1 MYNDELITPLNTDNI
16 TDETDIDEKFNV
28 QSDECLVDG
37 VTVKDG
43 VIYFGSSSEKIEDAP
58 IEVLDLSARGYNI
71 LRRSG
76 LNFENG
82 LSIVVM
88 ISDVLSIPKHQLVTM
103 RNMGS
108 KTANEIIEK
117 LQAYVLA
124 HCSGGNFEVV
134 ADRFTIAP
142 MYDFVEGKII
152 NLETKKF
159 VRDVP
164 VSSLELSVRARNSL
178 IGGGVN
184 YLSELMKLTER
195 NLCTF
200 SSMGKKTFT
209 EIIEFVPKYLD
220 EHQVDE
226 VFTEIES
233 PRLSGIIRLSALP
246 EATEVP
252 TLANDY
258 AVSEGVIVHR
268 GTHKVVQDAS
278 ISVLNLKYRSHNQLV
293 INGIELI
300 SSLVVM
306 TFEDLKGI
314 KNLGL
319 LSYNEI
325 QEKLVAY
332 LDKEHEESVA
342 TATFDVSV
350 SSSDVFNT
358 FREHEFEKLTV
369 ELICEFM
376 PEADAEDLTAIVNR
390 LVEEG
395 KIVECDG
402 VYSIA
407 HPSFIEIISN
417 IESNY
422 SVYNL
427 DEREADILKLR
438 SEDAT
443 LEEIGNKYEL
453 GRERVRQI
461 EKRLFEK
468 ITQRGHIL
476 FDEDRFAHLFTT
488 YLVDKAFI
496 IDYLKESYALWYYLN
511 MRYSGGK
518 TDIEKALEDKNI
530 STQQR
535 RAVDRFVH
543 RKCIDIDG
551 VYVQAQRGEIEDY
564 ILEKYCH
571 DDISLDEF
579 FELYNNFLKENNITD
594 EKLQWSEAVRGTRS
608 NRLADST
615 KLLWKQNQR
624 LRYYDVEGCDSE
636 ELLETLNLSQY
647 ENIEL
652 STRKFMIDYPEL
664 MERYDI
670 RDEYELHNLLKKL
683 KVDKDIPGMKFGRM
697 PHIMFG
703 EFDRDA
709 FVKKMLFANAPIS
722 AEDLANKISDELGL
736 RSDTLLGWLFD
747 SISEYYKDGIFSIDY
762 EEMPESHMEALKAVL
777 TDDFYFITEVEKVYR
792 STVSDAVIS
801 LLNSYNFKR
810 MGFVVASTYVVQHY
824 PTADAFF
831 ESLLTS
837 ADIVDGAPISKRY
850 TTVGA
855 YSMCLARL
863 KEDLEIVEF
872 EPYQYINIRRLEK
885 MGISKEKLYNYRDC
899 AWSFLSSDDFFSVKS
914 LIQDGF
920 DHELHS
926 LGFMDL
932 FYATI
937 LKSDNRFT
945 WQRVGNAVI
954 FNPRREQ
961 FSVHDFLVSYVESV
975 KSINI
980 DEMVSELNDRYGIE
994 FDRWDIM
1001 SKVKGSAVYY
1011 DSIMETLYADYET
1024 YYEEI

>member
-1 MYNDELITPLNTDNI
+1 MNSDELITPLSTDY
-16 TDETDIDEKFNV
+16 IDESS
-28 QSDECLVDG
+28 SDALLSICPDEPLIDG
-37 VTVKDG
+37 VVVINGCIFYSDTGEQIRNGNLETLNLSSRSKNCIYRHLTRKG
-43 VIYFGSSSEKIEDAP
+43 VNAILAQVS
-58 IEVLDLSARGYNI
+58 DLLSLTRGELMVVRN
-71 LRRSG
+71 LGRK
-76 LNFENG
+76 
-82 LSIVVM
+82 SI
-88 ISDVLSIPKHQLVTM
+88 D
-103 RNMGS
+103 
-108 KTANEIIEK
+108 EITEK

-124 HCSGGNFEVV
+124 HCSGGNLEVA

-152 NLETKKF
+152 NVETKKF

-233 PRLSGIIRLSALP
+233 PRLSGIIHLSALP

-252 TLANDY
+252 TLANEY

-314 KNLGL
+314 KNLGF

-332 LDKEHEESVA
+332 LDKEHEESIA
-342 TATFDVSV
+342 AASFDVSV

-369 ELICEFM
+369 ELICEYM
-376 PEADAEDLTAIVNR
+376 PEADVEDITAIVNR

-395 KIVECDG
+395 KIVECG
-402 VYSIA
+402 GLYSIS

-422 SVYNL
+422 ATHNL
-427 DEREADILKLR
+427 DEREADILKSR

-443 LEEIGNKYEL
+443 LEEIGVKYDL
-453 GRERVRQI
+453 VRERVRQI
-461 EKRLFEK
+461 E
-468 ITQRGHIL
+468 I
-476 FDEDRFAHLFTT
+476 
-488 YLVDKAFI
+488 KAFRRLI
-496 IDYLKESYALWYYLN
+496 NGCGRVFEEDKFAYGFKKYAVKKDFFFNYLKGSKQLWYYLN
-511 MRYSGGK
+511 SRYDKGT
-518 TDIEKALEDKNI
+518 TDLSSALEDKNI
-530 STQQR
+530 PVAQR
-535 RAVDRFVH
+535 RAVEKYIYKNCVMVEGRYIPIT
-543 RKCIDIDG
+543 RSN
-551 VYVQAQRGEIEDY
+551 IEDY
-564 ILEKYCH
+564 VLENKCRDEVTLEEFYKLYSQFLQENSIMDENLQLK
-571 DDISLDEF
+571 DD
-579 FELYNNFLKENNITD
+579 
-594 EKLQWSEAVRGTRS
+594 VRRTRE
-608 NRLADST
+608 NRLMDSK
-615 KLLWKQNQR
+615 KLLWKNNRR
-624 LRYYDVEGCDSE
+624 LRYYDIDGCDSE
-636 ELLETLNLSQY
+636 ELLETINLSQY

-683 KVDKDIPGMKFGRM
+683 NVDKDIQGMKFGRM

-709 FVKKMLFANAPIS
+709 FAKKMLFANAPIS
-722 AEDLANKISDELGL
+722 AEDLANKISEELGV
-736 RSDTLLGWLFD
+736 RSDTLLGWLSD
-747 SISEYYKDGIFSIDY
+747 SIPEYYKSGMFSIDY
-762 EEMPESHMEALKAVL
+762 DEMPESHMEALKSVL
-777 TDDFYFITEVEKVYR
+777 TDDFYFITEVEKIYKE
-792 STVSDAVIS
+792 TVAGADMS
-801 LLNSYNFKR
+801 LLNSYNLKR
-810 MGFVVASTYVVQHY
+810 LGFVVASTYVVQNH

-831 ESLLTS
+831 ESLFTS

-850 TTVGA
+850 TSVGA
-855 YSMCLARL
+855 YSMCLGRL
-863 KEDLEIVEF
+863 KENLEIIEF
-872 EPYQYINIRRLEK
+872 EPYQYVNIRRLEK
-885 MGISKEKLYNYRDC
+885 MGISKEKLYNYRDSV
-899 AWSFLSSDDFFSVKS
+899 WSFLSSDDFFSVKS

-937 LKSDNRFT
+937 LKSDHRFT

-954 FNPRREQ
+954 FNPQRAQ
-961 FSVHDFLVSYVESV
+961 FSVHDFLVSYVETV

-980 DEMVSELNDRYGIE
+980 DDMVRELNERFGIE
-994 FDRWDIM
+994 FDRGEIM
-1001 SKVKGSAVYY
+1001 NKVKGSSVYY

>member
-1 MYNDELITPLNTDNI
+1 
-16 TDETDIDEKFNV
+16 
-28 QSDECLVDG
+28 
-37 VTVKDG
+37 
-43 VIYFGSSSEKIEDAP
+43 
-58 IEVLDLSARGYNI
+58 
-71 LRRSG
+71 
-76 LNFENG
+76 
-82 LSIVVM
+82 
-88 ISDVLSIPKHQLVTM
+88 
-103 RNMGS
+103 
-108 KTANEIIEK
+108 
-117 LQAYVLA
+117 
-124 HCSGGNFEVV
+124 
-134 ADRFTIAP
+134 
-142 MYDFVEGKII
+142 
-152 NLETKKF
+152 
-159 VRDVP
+159 
-164 VSSLELSVRARNSL
+164 
-178 IGGGVN
+178 
-184 YLSELMKLTER
+184 
-195 NLCTF
+195 
-200 SSMGKKTFT
+200 
-209 EIIEFVPKYLD
+209 
-220 EHQVDE
+220 
-226 VFTEIES
+226 
-233 PRLSGIIRLSALP
+233 
-246 EATEVP
+246 
-252 TLANDY
+252 
-258 AVSEGVIVHR
+258 
-268 GTHKVVQDAS
+268 
-278 ISVLNLKYRSHNQLV
+278 
-293 INGIELI
+293 
-300 SSLVVM
+300 
-306 TFEDLKGI
+306 
-314 KNLGL
+314 
-319 LSYNEI
+319 
-325 QEKLVAY
+325 
-332 LDKEHEESVA
+332 
-342 TATFDVSV
+342 
-350 SSSDVFNT
+350 
-358 FREHEFEKLTV
+358 
-369 ELICEFM
+369 
-376 PEADAEDLTAIVNR
+376 
-390 LVEEG
+390 
-395 KIVECDG
+395 
-402 VYSIA
+402 
-407 HPSFIEIISN
+407 
-417 IESNY
+417 
-422 SVYNL
+422 
-427 DEREADILKLR
+427 
-438 SEDAT
+438 
-443 LEEIGNKYEL
+443 
-453 GRERVRQI
+453 
-461 EKRLFEK
+461 
-468 ITQRGHIL
+468 
-476 FDEDRFAHLFTT
+476 
-488 YLVDKAFI
+488 
-496 IDYLKESYALWYYLN
+496 
-511 MRYSGGK
+511 
-518 TDIEKALEDKNI
+518 
-530 STQQR
+530 
-535 RAVDRFVH
+535 
-543 RKCIDIDG
+543 

-579 FELYNNFLKENNITD
+579 FDLYNNFLKENNITD
-594 EKLQWSEAVRGTRS
+594 EKLQWSETVRGTRS
-608 NRLADST
+608 NRLAEST

-647 ENIEL
+647 ENVEL

-683 KVDKDIPGMKFGRM
+683 KVDKDIQGMKFGRM

-777 TDDFYFITEVEKVYR
+777 TDDFYFITEVEKIYR
-792 STVSDAVIS
+792 STVSDADIS

-1001 SKVKGSAVYY
+1001 NKVKGSAVYY